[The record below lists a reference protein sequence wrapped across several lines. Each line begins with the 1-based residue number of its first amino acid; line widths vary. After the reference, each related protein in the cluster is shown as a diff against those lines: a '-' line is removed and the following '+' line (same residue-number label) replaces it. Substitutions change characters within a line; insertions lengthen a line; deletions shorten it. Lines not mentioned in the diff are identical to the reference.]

1 VKKVRRGVK
10 PVGMVDAWGFR
21 GATLPPELAA
31 ATARVLTRRVVAQ
44 ERGATSKLRYN
55 YFVSPG
61 PARDTDS
68 FGEDFFNSDAT
79 GLGDFGQTPYDLM
92 VGAPPPT
99 ATITGAAAPAAAPSL
114 WSTVQSLMPA
124 AVAAIQK
131 KLAPSAPKASKP
143 KAPKPPK
150 IGTLVA
156 PPRTGLPSWVT
167 PVAIGA
173 GVLVLGTGAY
183 FLLKRK

>member
-61 PARDTDS
+61 PAHDTDS
-68 FGEDFFNSDAT
+68 FGEDFFNSAAT
-79 GLGDFGQTPYDLM
+79 GLGDFGQTSYDLL
-92 VGAPPPT
+92 VGTPPPT
-99 ATITGAAAPAAAPSL
+99 ATATAAATPATPSL
-114 WSTVQSLMPA
+114 WSTIQSLMPA
-124 AVAAIQK
+124 AVSAIQK

-150 IGTLVA
+150 IGTPVA

-173 GVLVLGTGAY
+173 GVLVLGAGAY
-183 FLLKRK
+183 VLLKKK